1 MTLDKLD
8 ISVVLLC
15 YQTEDE
21 APSYVEE
28 VKACLIELDV
38 QWEIVLVANYLA
50 GSNDRTPGIAKNL
63 SMQDPRVKV
72 IAKEKKGMMGWDM
85 KSGFEE
91 ASGKTIVV
99 MDGDGQYPFTDIKR
113 VYKKL
118 IDEDLDIVKT
128 YRMKRGDGW
137 YRRTLSGVYN
147 FVFYVFFPGFSCHDV
162 NSKPKIFKADVL
174 RKMELISDDWFI
186 DAEIMIQV
194 RRLKLNF
201 SEISTQFTK
210 LETRKSYV
218 QPMAIIEFVV
228 NMVLFRIRESIFLL
242 KK

>member
-1 MTLDKLD
+1 MTFDKLD

-15 YQTEDE
+15 YQTEDK
-21 APSYVEE
+21 APSYVKQ

-38 QWEIVLVANYLA
+38 QWEIVLVANYLG
-50 GSNDRTPGIAKNL
+50 GSNDRTPEIAKNL
-63 SMQDPRVKV
+63 SIQDSRVKV
-72 IAKEKKGMMGWDM
+72 VAKEKKGMMGWDM
-85 KSGFEE
+85 KSGFEV

-99 MDGDGQYPFTDIKR
+99 MDGDGQFPFTDIKR

-128 YRMKRGDGW
+128 YRIKRGDGW

-147 FVFYVFFPGFSCHDV
+147 FVFHIFFPRFPCHDV
-162 NSKPKIFKADVL
+162 NSKPKIFKIDVL
-174 RKMELISDDWFI
+174 RKMELMSDDWFI

-201 SEISTQFTK
+201 LEISTQFTK